1 MRAPAEKAPGP
12 GRKKVTMRA
21 AVLTEPG
28 RVAVR
33 EVPAPAAD
41 GLALVRVAQASL
53 CATDLKIAGGE
64 TPVRMPRILGHEMTG
79 RVETPGPS
87 GRIAAGTRVLV
98 NPVLFCGHC
107 DLCSRDLPHLCRNG
121 GLMGRDADGGFA
133 EFVAAD
139 EARLHPVPESVPA
152 ADAALL
158 QVLSTCVHAQSGLAT
173 SLAGAAAVVGLGVTG
188 LLHVQLLRAR
198 GVPVIIGITRSR
210 RNQDLALRLGAT
222 HVAGPDAAARVVA
235 EVTGG
240 RGADL
245 AIECAGTPA
254 TLAQAMRLAGAGGTV
269 LAFGITAPSA
279 DAMPTYEWYYKEL
292 TIFSPRAAR
301 PRDCDQA
308 ISLCAGQRL
317 DLAPLVTAR
326 FPLARAD
333 DALRAARDP
342 GQLKIIID
350 VA

>member
-1 MRAPAEKAPGP
+1 MRVPKQKAPGP

-21 AVLTEPG
+21 ALVTEPG

-33 EVPAPAAD
+33 EVPVPAAG

-53 CATDLKIAGGE
+53 CATDLKIVAGQ

-79 RVETPGPS
+79 WVETPGPS
-87 GRIAAGTRVLV
+87 GRIPAGTRVLV

-107 DLCSRDLPHLCRNG
+107 DLCGRDLPHLCRSG

-139 EARLHPVPESVPA
+139 EARLHPVPASVPA

-158 QVLSTCVHAQSGLAT
+158 QVLSTCVHAQSGLPT
-173 SLAGAAAVVGLGVTG
+173 SLASTAAVIGLGVTG

-198 GVPVIIGITRSR
+198 GVPSIIGVTRSR

-222 HVAGPDAAARVVA
+222 QVAGPGAADRVVA
-235 EVTGG
+235 EATGG
-240 RGADL
+240 RGVDV

-301 PRDCDQA
+301 PRDCDLA
-308 ISLCAGQRL
+308 ISLCAGLRL
-317 DLAPLVTAR
+317 ELEPLITAR
-326 FPLARAD
+326 FPLARAG
-333 DALRAARDP
+333 DALQAARDP
-342 GQLKIIID
+342 AQLKIIID
-350 VA
+350 IA